1 MIFSGQNSNGVSPL
15 TTGQTSKCLF
25 SINREEI
32 CYLQW
37 IIEAYD
43 GMASMRTVNPKTG
56 EIEISIA
63 PGCREEILSL
73 INHLKEEGIIHV
85 RDKKAD

>member
-1 MIFSGQNSNGVSPL
+1 MIFSEQNSNGVSPP
-15 TTGQTSKCLF
+15 TTKQTSRYQF
-25 SINREEI
+25 SVDREEI

-43 GMASMRTVNPKTG
+43 GMASMRTINSKTG

-63 PGCREEILSL
+63 PGCREEIFSL
-73 INHLKEEGIIHV
+73 TNHLEEEEIIHV